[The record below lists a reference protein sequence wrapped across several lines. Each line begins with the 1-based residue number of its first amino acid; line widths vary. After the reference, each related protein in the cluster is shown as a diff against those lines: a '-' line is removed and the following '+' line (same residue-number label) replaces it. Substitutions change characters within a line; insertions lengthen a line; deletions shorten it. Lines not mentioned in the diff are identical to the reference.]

1 LWRLAHGR
9 VLPRTGSGT
18 AALAHG
24 GLGPRPPRP
33 PGGAPGPETGPP
45 QAWAPPYS
53 CATLPPAAGS
63 PSRKRS
69 GYRWTGGSPEPKSLR
84 DFGGGLDQP
93 ASPQTTAV
101 SQARG
106 LPPLRASRFRM
117 RFPGNPVSSRRRVSG
132 RLWLR
137 GEGGAWAAS
146 RGARP
151 GAPAGSTSPARPPGP
166 ARPGLPP
173 SPPAW
178 PDPDSPVAGCPGE
191 PRMVPPAR
199 RPPVPCKHRTRTP
212 PRTVPW
218 STSPGHRPR
227 LVGLRAGR
235 RRPEPERG
243 QEAPL
248 CAWTRSNHGPGGT
261 GHGPVCWDVVLRVC
275 SPRCCHLP
283 CAPVARVR
291 QTRVPCPPRSPSF
304 HRNKRG
310 PGRFS
315 TQVPGTG
322 TRNR

>member
-1 LWRLAHGR
+1 VA
-9 VLPRTGSGT
+9 PRPRSSPPPDGERDRRS
-18 AALAHG
+18 AR
-24 GLGPRPPRP
+24 GLGPRSPRP
-33 PGGAPGPETGPP
+33 PGGWPGDR
-45 QAWAPPYS
+45 
-53 CATLPPAAGS
+53 PASGVGS
-63 PSRKRS
+63 PVQLRYPTSRFWEPFPEKVWVQVDR
-69 GYRWTGGSPEPKSLR
+69 GSPEIAARLWGWSGPAGLTTDR
-84 DFGGGLDQP
+84 GGLPGSGTAP
-93 ASPQTTAV
+93 APSLAVPDAIFLGTRSPHA
-101 SQARG
+101 G
-106 LPPLRASRFRM
+106 G
-117 RFPGNPVSSRRRVSG
+117 FPG

-137 GEGGAWAAS
+137 GEDWGAWGAS

-151 GAPAGSTSPARPPGP
+151 GAPAGSTSPGTHTGSGSPGTSTQ
-166 ARPGLPP
+166 P
-173 SPPAW
+173 SG
-178 PDPDSPVAGCPGE
+178 VAGPRFPGCRV
-191 PRMVPPAR
+191 PRRAAHGSPAR

>member
-1 LWRLAHGR
+1 VAPRPRSSAPPDGER
-9 VLPRTGSGT
+9 DRRTGARG
-18 AALAHG
+18 A
-24 GLGPRPPRP
+24 RPPAASSPR
-33 PGGAPGPETGPP
+33 GAPGPETGPP

-69 GYRWTGGSPEPKSLR
+69 GTGGPVVPRNRCATLGVVWTNRPHHRPRRSPRLGDCPRSEPRGSGC
-84 DFGGGLDQP
+84 DFLETRSPHAGG
-93 ASPQTTAV
+93 
-101 SQARG
+101 
-106 LPPLRASRFRM
+106 
-117 RFPGNPVSSRRRVSG
+117 FPG

-137 GEGGAWAAS
+137 GEDWG
-146 RGARP
+146 RGVLP
-151 GAPAGSTSPARPPGP
+151 GEPARERRLAPLARHGTPDP

-191 PRMVPPAR
+191 PRMVPPPAGH
-199 RPPVPCKHRTRTP
+199 PSAGPCKHRTRTP

-218 STSPGHRPR
+218 PTSPGHRPR

-243 QEAPL
+243 QEAAL
-248 CAWTRSNHGPGGT
+248 WARTLSNHGPGGT

-291 QTRVPCPPRSPSF
+291 QTRPAL
-304 HRNKRG
+304 
-310 PGRFS
+310 S
-315 TQVPGTG
+315 TTLPELPQE
-322 TRNR
+322 

>member
-1 LWRLAHGR
+1 VAPRPRSSAPPDGELDR
-9 VLPRTGSGT
+9 RTG
-18 AALAHG
+18 AR

-33 PGGAPGPETGPP
+33 PGGLLARR
-45 QAWAPPYS
+45 QA
-53 CATLPPAAGS
+53 
-63 PSRKRS
+63 R
-69 GYRWTGGSPEPKSLR
+69 LR
-84 DFGGGLDQP
+84 
-93 ASPQTTAV
+93 
-101 SQARG
+101 RG
-106 LPPLRASRFRM
+106 LPRTAALPYLPRLGAL
-117 RFPGNPVSSRRRVSG
+117 PGKGLVQVDRWSPEIAA
-132 RLWLR
+132 RLWGWSRPTGLTTD
-137 GEGGAWAAS
+137 
-146 RGARP
+146 RGALP
-151 GAPAGSTSPARPPGP
+151 GSGTAPAPSLAVPDAISWEPGLLTPEGFPDGSGFAVKVGRGLLPGEPSRERRLAPLPRHGTAGP

-173 SPPAW
+173 IPPAW

-191 PRMVPPAR
+191 PRMVPP
-199 RPPVPCKHRTRTP
+199 PVGHPSAGPCKHRTRTP

-218 STSPGHRPR
+218 PTSPGHRPR

-248 CAWTRSNHGPGGT
+248 WARTRSNHGPGGT